1 MSGAV
6 PVLGAVGTVGKAAT
20 TFAAAQQQSGAQRIA
35 SGQAAV
41 AAQGQM
47 VAASQEELQA
57 QSAALDIRD
66 QLLRVL
72 SGQNARFAASGI
84 VPGAGTP
91 EVLADQ
97 AEATADRQVRMVEA
111 QGRIDAAGRR
121 AGAAAASIQ
130 AGARRQ
136 AARATRTIG
145 TVSAVADLA
154 SGGYNLFNAAGTP
167 SPPSNSGT
175 RGRVS
180 SAPLAPGIG

>member
-6 PVLGAVGTVGKAAT
+6 PVLAAVGTVGKAAT
-20 TFAAAQQQSGAQRIA
+20 TYAAAQQQSGAQRIA
-35 SGQAAV
+35 SGQAGV

-47 VAASQEELQA
+47 IAADQDTLRA
-57 QSAALDIRD
+57 QSAVLDIRD

-72 SGQNARFAASGI
+72 SGQTARFAAGGI

-97 AEATADRQVRMVEA
+97 AEATADRQAQMVEA

-121 AGAAAASIQ
+121 AGAAAATIQ
-130 AGARRQ
+130 ASARRQ
-136 AARATRTIG
+136 SARATRALG
-145 TVSAVADLA
+145 TMSAITGLA
-154 SGGYNLFNAAGTP
+154 SGGVNLFDAAAPTTP
-167 SPPSNSGT
+167 SGT

-180 SAPLAPGIG
+180 SAPLGPGFG